1 VVPQAPEGEDGGGG
15 MTKRNEALAALTT
28 FRLEPVTAETV
39 AEPPQPQRKTV
50 ANSSRRAM
58 LYLPPP
64 VKRKFEEIAFHEE
77 RKEHDVYI
85 EALREYLE
93 RRGHRGLL

>member
-1 VVPQAPEGEDGGGG
+1 
-15 MTKRNEALAALTT
+15 MTKRNDALAALT
-28 FRLEPVTAETV
+28 FRHEPQPVI
-39 AEPPQPQRKTV
+39 AEPKPEPQKPERKTV

-58 LYLPPP
+58 LYLPPK

-77 RKEHDVYI
+77 RKEHDVYM

-93 RRGHRGLL
+93 RRGHHGLL